1 MDLLAGAPARLQLA
15 HLPTPLWHSDA
26 LDAFIG
32 TEVWVKRDDMTGGA
46 DAGNKLRKLEY
57 LLAEAKLRSANVV
70 LTCGGEQ
77 SNHARATAIAA
88 REQGMRSILFLRRSG
103 KQDPKTVAN
112 IFLDRL
118 VGAEINFLSGEQY
131 ADNEALMAAVA
142 ESLEANGDRPYI
154 IPEGG
159 SNALGTL
166 GYVECMAEVRR
177 QLDVGLG
184 NGPAP
189 FDAVVSACGSGG
201 TTAGLA
207 LGAAAFNVAPRI
219 VAMAVLGS
227 REQFETRIAGL
238 EAGARELLPGLPNAS
253 DAAEIVVHDEYKGP
267 AYAVPSEEQLGFI
280 IELARRTGLVVDPVY
295 TGKALFGLAKMPDKP
310 KRALFIHTGG
320 LPGLLAESPRFG
332 NL

>member
-1 MDLLAGAPARLQLA
+1 MDLLAGAPARLHLA
-15 HLPTPLWHSDA
+15 HLPTPIWHSDA
-26 LDAFIG
+26 LNAFVG

-57 LLAEAKLRSANVV
+57 LLAEAKLRGANVV

-77 SNHARATAIAA
+77 SNHARATALAA
-88 REQGMRSILFLRRSG
+88 RELGMRAILFLRRSS
-103 KQDPKTVAN
+103 KQEPPVIGN
-112 IFLDRL
+112 VFLDRL

-131 ADNEALMAAVA
+131 ADHDALMAAVA
-142 ESLEANGDRPYI
+142 ESLEAGGDRPYV

-159 SNALGTL
+159 SNGLGTL

-177 QLDVGLG
+177 QLDIGLA
-184 NGPAP
+184 NGPDG
-189 FDAVVSACGSGG
+189 FDSVVSACGSGG

-207 LGAAAFNVAPRI
+207 LGAAAFGVAPRVDAMI
-219 VAMAVLGS
+219 VVNT
-227 REQFETRIAGL
+227 REHFEARVAGL
-238 EAGARELLPGLPNAS
+238 EADARAFLPGLPDS
-253 DAAEIVVHDEYKGP
+253 AEVIVHDAYKGP

-280 IELARRTGLVVDPVY
+280 IELARRTGLVLDPVY
-295 TGKALFGLAKMPDKP
+295 TGKALFGLARMPDKP

-320 LPGLLAESPRFG
+320 LPGLLAETRRFG